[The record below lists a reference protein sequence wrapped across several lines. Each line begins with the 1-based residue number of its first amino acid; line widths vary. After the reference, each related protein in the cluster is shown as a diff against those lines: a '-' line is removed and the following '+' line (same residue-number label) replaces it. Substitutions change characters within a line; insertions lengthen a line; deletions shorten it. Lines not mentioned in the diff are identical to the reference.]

1 MLSVAGWPLLS
12 LLIFLP
18 ALAGLVLFAVPR
30 ARADAIKAAAVG
42 VAGVSLAL
50 SLLVAAALVPA
61 QPGLQMD
68 DRAAWVPSLGI
79 SYHVAVDGISV
90 WLVVLTAFLTVTA
103 MVAGW
108 RRLGTSAIDGFRL
121 MLLLEAGVLGA
132 LLAQDLVLF
141 FVFWEAMLIPMYLII
156 GLLGGDRRVP
166 AALKFFLYTTLGSL
180 IMLVG
185 ILVLASVHQAET
197 GALTFSVADLAR
209 QPVNPAV
216 QGALFLAFALAFAI
230 KVPLVPLHT
239 WLPDTYT
246 QTPIPVLVLATM
258 LVKVGAYGFLRF
270 CFPLFPAGAAYWAP
284 LLSTLAVISI
294 LYGWFAAFGQ
304 RDLIRLIAY
313 TSIAH
318 MGFVV
323 LGAFAFNNQGM
334 QGSVLQM
341 VNHGIS
347 TAALFLVAAALIDR
361 TGSAELGSFGGLGT
375 RYPIV
380 FGVALVALFSS
391 VGLPGLNGFIGEF
404 LVLLGAYRATP
415 AFALVAV
422 LGVVL
427 AAMVL
432 LWLARVALQGP
443 LHGAQATGASAGRD
457 LTGWEGAALG
467 PLVVLIVALGLFPSV
482 LLTPM
487 EAAVSRVADQ
497 VQAGRQ
503 QANRPAPAAMVIPAS
518 DDTRPDAS

>member
-1 MLSVAGWPLLS
+1 MISVAGWPLLS
-12 LLIFLP
+12 VLIFLP
-18 ALAGLVLFAVPR
+18 ALAGLALFLVPR
-30 ARADAIKAAAVG
+30 AQVVAAKGAGLVVAAVTLLLSIV
-42 VAGVSLAL
+42 VAVALA
-50 SLLVAAALVPA
+50 PA
-61 QPGLQMD
+61 QPGPQLE

-90 WLVVLTAFLTVTA
+90 WLVVLTTLLTVIA

-108 RRLGTSAIDGFRL
+108 NRLGVGARDGFNL

-141 FVFWEAMLIPMYLII
+141 FVLWEAMLVPMYLII
-156 GLLGGDRRVP
+156 GLLGGDGRVR
-166 AALKFFLYTTLGSL
+166 AALKFFLYTTFGSL
-180 IMLVG
+180 VMLVG
-185 ILVLASVHQAET
+185 IIATSALHQAASGILTFDLHELAS
-197 GALTFSVADLAR
+197 
-209 QPVNPAV
+209 QPVSPTY
-216 QGALFLAFALAFAI
+216 QGVLFLAFALAFAI

-239 WLPDTYT
+239 WLPETYS
-246 QTPIPVLVLATM
+246 QTPLSVLVLGTM

-270 CFPLFPAGAAYWAP
+270 CFPLFPAGAAQFGP

-304 RDLIRLIAY
+304 RDLVRLIAY

-323 LGAFAFNNQGM
+323 LGAFAFNHQGM

-347 TAALFLVAAALIDR
+347 TGALFLVAAALIDR
-361 TGSAELGSFGGLGT
+361 TGSAELGAFGGLGA
-375 RYPIV
+375 RYPIF
-380 FGVALVALFSS
+380 FGVFLVTLFSS
-391 VGLPGLNGFIGEF
+391 VGLPGLNGFVGEF
-404 LVLLGAYRATP
+404 LVLLGAYQATP

-427 AAMVL
+427 AAIVL
-432 LWLARVALQGP
+432 LWMCRLTMQGP
-443 LHGAQATGASAGRD
+443 THGGPPATTGPERD

-467 PLVVLIVALGLFPSV
+467 PLVVLIVALGLFPNV
-482 LLTPM
+482 LLMPM
-487 EAAVSRVADQ
+487 EATVGRVASQ
-497 VQAGRQ
+497 VQAARQ
-503 QANRPAPAAMVIPAS
+503 QAARIPPLAWL
-518 DDTRPDAS
+518 DRDTTTTRTDAS